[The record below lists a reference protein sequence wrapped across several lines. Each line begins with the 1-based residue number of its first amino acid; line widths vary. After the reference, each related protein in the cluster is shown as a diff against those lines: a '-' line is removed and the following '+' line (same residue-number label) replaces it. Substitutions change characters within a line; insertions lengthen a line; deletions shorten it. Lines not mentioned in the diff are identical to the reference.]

1 MRYDQDLNLGP
12 FDASLRSAAA
22 LLATLTA
29 LAVATLVWAS
39 GDHGTHCSA
48 DSVARDAAPLIDP
61 IVVGWMVAA
70 AVLAVALVILSRRRS
85 VLRGRRARAGWPSR
99 VLAVLTAWTIA
110 VMAAAVFLDAIADL
124 HDTTNA
130 ALAGVPMLVVGAVG
144 VATLFLQYFLFVP
157 LPLLVLFSVA
167 SRSSNAR
174 YRMMQ
179 LALSYGLFGCIS
191 VAIGSAMLLTGFC
204 GLGD

>member
-48 DSVARDAAPLIDP
+48 RDAAPFIDP

-85 VLRGRRARAGWPSR
+85 VLRGRRAQAGWPSR
-99 VLAVLTAWTIA
+99 VIAALTAWTIA

-124 HDTTNA
+124 HDPVYA

-144 VATLFLQYFLFVP
+144 VATVFLQYFLFVP
-157 LPLLVLFSVA
+157 LPFLVAFSFA